1 MSAQGSLSSINPVWI
16 RLSFCG
22 FYKGLLLS
30 QWNLASHVFNSKM
43 QQKFCL
49 VFLKNCWVE
58 SLHAQHMLMFKL
70 RNEITCNT
78 CFDDSSN
85 EESSSLL
92 QLAMS
97 NSIQTA
103 LSSSLQAET
112 LSGDNPVCCNFYF
125 PLKSA
130 FVVPAFSKVGR
141 YLVIQLKRFVSHH
154 NQVIKDI
161 KHVQCALKFL
171 CQLRTMKWI
180 TKNII
185 I

>member
-1 MSAQGSLSSINPVWI
+1 
-16 RLSFCG
+16 
-22 FYKGLLLS
+22 
-30 QWNLASHVFNSKM
+30 
-43 QQKFCL
+43 
-49 VFLKNCWVE
+49 
-58 SLHAQHMLMFKL
+58 MFKL

-103 LSSSLQAET
+103 LNSSLQAET
-112 LSGDNPVCCNFYF
+112 FSGDNPVCCNFYF

-130 FVVPAFSKVGR
+130 FAVPAFSKVGR

-161 KHVQCALKFL
+161 KHVQCTLEISVPVKDNEVNYQKYYHLIAAINHTGNLSRGHYIIYKNSHFKIMASL
-171 CQLRTMKWI
+171 QLRCCFES
-180 TKNII
+180 
-185 I
+185 

>member
-1 MSAQGSLSSINPVWI
+1 
-16 RLSFCG
+16 
-22 FYKGLLLS
+22 
-30 QWNLASHVFNSKM
+30 
-43 QQKFCL
+43 
-49 VFLKNCWVE
+49 
-58 SLHAQHMLMFKL
+58 MFKL

-78 CFDDSSN
+78 CFNDSSN

-97 NSIQTA
+97 NSIQTTVN
-103 LSSSLQAET
+103 SSLQVET

-130 FVVPAFSKVGR
+130 FVVRAFSKVGR

-161 KHVQCALKFL
+161 KHVQCTLKISVPVKENEVSYQKYYHL
-171 CQLRTMKWI
+171 IDQILSIILETKVEVI
-180 TKNII
+180 TSFIKIPTSKSWLHCNDAAF
-185 I
+185 